1 MKDLE
6 SIKIEAEIQY
16 NGKAVKRDEL
26 LQRILDA
33 WSATGHDVNKVEKI
47 NLYMKPAENR
57 AYYVINGVDEGSMFM
72 F

>member
-47 NLYMKPAENR
+47 NLYR
-57 AYYVINGVDEGSMFM
+57 A
-72 F
+72 